1 MDYKRLLPGV
11 IIGAIVLYAISKLSK
26 GSSSP
31 QVYNALLPTST
42 DKPENRDAARVQGF
56 STLASLGLGQLKMQG
71 EQNQLLAT
79 VDLAKQRFSNTLD
92 LARIQDAGATNRLM
106 AQLGDRAYDRELQQ
120 RALDQSFALAQTG
133 QVSNGLGSLVG
144 SILNAIKG
152 NQSQS
157 RPSSGGSSGG
167 GIPSSPPLNPNASR
181 RPNYNVIARWLDAN
195 RNNGPLTS
203 PLYDDLGYL
212 QSQDLSPWDW
222 LTGYGQNGFD
232 YWQGY
237 YTNADMLAEPV
248 GSVTSSYATFDPR
261 GWWQDWGF
269 SSEDD
274 LWDYYAV
281 DPDYFQ

>member
-79 VDLAKQRFSNTLD
+79 VDLAKQRFANTLD

-133 QVSNGLGSLVG
+133 QVSSGLGNLVG

-157 RPSSGGSSGG
+157 RPASGGSSGG
-167 GIPSSPPLNPNASR
+167 GIPSSPPFNPNASR

-222 LTGYGQNGFD
+222 LTGYGQSGFD

-269 SSEDD
+269 SSEGD